1 MNSGPVVTN
10 TTPLINLAGVGL
22 LDILPQLYG
31 EVLAPRAVISEF
43 QAKTT
48 SVDPDLNHVSWL
60 KISEQITVIPSLPK
74 LGAGETA
81 AISLAKATL
90 ARLILLDEKKA
101 RAVALSQGL
110 TVVGTLAVL
119 VRAKNTGVL
128 PAVKPHLHLMQSQG
142 RRFSETLIAR
152 ILEDAGEARV

>member
-31 EVLAPRAVISEF
+31 EVLAPRAVVSEF
-43 QAKTT
+43 QAKAT

-81 AISLAKATL
+81 AI
-90 ARLILLDEKKA
+90 
-101 RAVALSQGL
+101 ALSQGL

-119 VRAKNTGVL
+119 VRAKNKGVL
-128 PAVKPHLHLMQSQG
+128 PAVKPYMDLMQSQG

-152 ILEDAGEARV
+152 ILEDAGEARI